1 MDRHLMHINIPKA
14 IYEAIQELAVTN
26 GMYRGVP
33 EFVLECTRNRIFE
46 LRNQKIARQRINIY
60 FKKQNQKKEQAPA
73 QISQS

>member
-1 MDRHLMHINIPKA
+1 M
-14 IYEAIQELAVTN
+14 
-26 GMYRGVP
+26 GVP